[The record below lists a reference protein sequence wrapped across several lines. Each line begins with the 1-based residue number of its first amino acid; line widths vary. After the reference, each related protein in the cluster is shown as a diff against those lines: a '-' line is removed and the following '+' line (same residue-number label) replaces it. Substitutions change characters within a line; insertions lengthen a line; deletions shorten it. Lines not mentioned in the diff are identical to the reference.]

1 MQVYDQFE
9 IESKGEILG
18 FKCFKKHFDQK
29 LHSDVSKKYRQP
41 KSPSTVP
48 PPRNFSYQFGS
59 SLFHL
64 KKSRRS
70 SGVKKCLNPPAEF
83 SRKEIDECDDYR
95 MNKYDKI
102 LKTSL
107 KEYEAKHVH
116 ECYMWRREHP
126 DYTIYDIPEFCK
138 LTEKLER
145 EAACKESKLNCVNN
159 FLEGKK

>member
-29 LHSDVSKKYRQP
+29 LHSEVSKKYRQP

-70 SGVKKCLNPPAEF
+70 SGGDGNSTRIFLFE
-83 SRKEIDECDDYR
+83 RKREIRQWLDSAPSSWVDR
-95 MNKYDKI
+95 RWGRLTWM
-102 LKTSL
+102 LFQ
-107 KEYEAKHVH
+107 H
-116 ECYMWRREHP
+116 E
-126 DYTIYDIPEFCK
+126 
-138 LTEKLER
+138 
-145 EAACKESKLNCVNN
+145 S
-159 FLEGKK
+159 